1 MTTKKKKDVNIQ
13 KKPPNFHLT
22 PPPSFFQNLKKI
34 SFYKKKKLGKKNRKG
49 NDIIMIIP
57 VFDVKDN
64 QAVSGKS
71 GNRDTYS
78 KLESIYGSD
87 ILEIASNLKDDGAK
101 LIYIADLDKI
111 ENNGSN
117 DKLVSK
123 INEIIPVML
132 DNGIRTLT
140 DLEENKNLCT
150 YNIVA
155 TETLPNINEAHNIF
169 ENYDKEKLILSV
181 DIKNNKLLNQNNNIN
196 LDEIIEL
203 IKIHKPKYT
212 ILLNISQVGTKTQ
225 TKTPIID
232 EIIQKTPNT
241 THIMAGGL
249 TNQAITN
256 YMKDN
261 INTFLIGTIL
271 HEGTLKH
278 KL

>member
-1 MTTKKKKDVNIQ
+1 
-13 KKPPNFHLT
+13 
-22 PPPSFFQNLKKI
+22 
-34 SFYKKKKLGKKNRKG
+34 
-49 NDIIMIIP
+49 MIIP